1 MPDRL
6 TVHIVDDDPA
16 VRDSVSFLLETV
28 DFVVFTYESAAAFL
42 AQLATMRPGCLLTDI
57 RMPDM
62 DGLQLQQTLIARGA
76 AIPVIMMTGH
86 GDVPVAVQA
95 LKAGAVDFLEKP
107 FSDEDLIAAVGNA
120 AAQSRTLAAAEAEA
134 RAIVARFAALT
145 PREQEVFAGLVA
157 GKPNKV
163 IAYDLGISART
174 VEVHRARVMEK
185 MAARSL
191 SELVRQS
198 FAISQS
204 KR

>member
-1 MPDRL
+1 MPDNL
-6 TVHIVDDDPA
+6 TVHVVDDDPA
-16 VRDSVSFLLETV
+16 VRASVSFLLETV
-28 DFVVFTYESAAAFL
+28 GFAVFSYESAAAFL
-42 AQLATMRPGCLLTDI
+42 AQLATIQPGCLLTDI

-62 DGLQLQQTLIARGA
+62 DGLQLQQTLIARGV

-86 GDVPVAVQA
+86 GDVAVAVQA

-107 FSDEDLIAAVGNA
+107 FSDDDLIAAVRNA
-120 AAQSRTLAAAEAEA
+120 ATQSETLAAAGAEA
-134 RAIVARFAALT
+134 RAIVARFGALT
-145 PREQEVFAGLVA
+145 PREQEVFGGLAA
-157 GKPNKV
+157 GKSNKV

-198 FAISQS
+198 FAIAQL

>member
-6 TVHIVDDDPA
+6 IVHIVDDDAA

-42 AQLATMRPGCLLTDI
+42 AQLSTMRPGCLLTDI

-76 AIPVIMMTGH
+76 VIPVIMMTGH

-107 FSDEDLIAAVGNA
+107 FSDDDLIAAVRNA
-120 AAQSRTLAAAEAEA
+120 AVQSRTLAAAEAEA
-134 RAIVARFAALT
+134 RAIVGRFGALT
-145 PREQEVFAGLVA
+145 PREQEVFAEPLRY
-157 GKPNKV
+157 
-163 IAYDLGISART
+163 I
-174 VEVHRARVMEK
+174 VHA
-185 MAARSL
+185 
-191 SELVRQS
+191 
-198 FAISQS
+198 
-204 KR
+204 

>member
-1 MPDRL
+1 MIRQSAIL
-6 TVHIVDDDPA
+6 
-16 VRDSVSFLLETV
+16 VRFLLETA
-28 DFVVFTYESAAAFL
+28 DFVVFTYDFAAAFL
-42 AQLATMRPGCLLTDI
+42 AQLGTMRPGCLLTDI

-62 DGLQLQQTLIARGA
+62 DGLQLQQALIARGA

-107 FSDEDLIAAVGNA
+107 FSDDDLIAAVRNA
-120 AAQSRTLAAAEAEA
+120 AVQSRTLAAAEAEA
-134 RAIVARFAALT
+134 RAIIARYAALT

-163 IAYDLGISART
+163 VAYDLGISART

-198 FAISQS
+198 LTVARSH
-204 KR
+204 R

>member
-16 VRDSVSFLLETV
+16 VRDSVSFLLETA
-28 DFVVFTYESAAAFL
+28 DFVVFTYDSAAAFL
-42 AQLATMRPGCLLTDI
+42 AQLGTMRPGCLLTDI

-62 DGLQLQQTLIARGA
+62 DGLQLQQALVARGA

-86 GDVPVAVQA
+86 GEVPVAVQA

-107 FSDEDLIAAVGNA
+107 FSDNDLIAAVRNA
-120 AAQSRTLAAAEAEA
+120 ATQSRTLAAAEAEA

-145 PREQEVFAGLVA
+145 PREQEVFAGLAA
-157 GKPNKV
+157 GKSNKV

-191 SELVRQS
+191 PELVRQS
-198 FAISQS
+198 FAVASS

>member
-16 VRDSVSFLLETV
+16 VRDSVSFLLETA
-28 DFVVFTYESAAAFL
+28 DFVVFTYDSAAAFL
-42 AQLATMRPGCLLTDI
+42 AQLGTMRPGCLLTDI

-62 DGLQLQQTLIARGA
+62 DGLQLQQALVACGA

-86 GDVPVAVQA
+86 GEVPVAVQA

-107 FSDEDLIAAVGNA
+107 FSDNDLIAAVRNA
-120 AAQSRTLAAAEAEA
+120 ATQSRTLAAAEAEA

-145 PREQEVFAGLVA
+145 PREQEVFAGLAA
-157 GKPNKV
+157 GKSNKV

-198 FAISQS
+198 FALAPS